1 MNTIQ
6 VQNEPDKN
14 DNAHPAQNEPA
25 ADQSG
30 KSAVTVALVPVVR
43 GWEVSLRHLPVE
55 NGLLTCRRFCGT
67 ANVPL
72 SLMGD
77 PGRI

>member
-1 MNTIQ
+1 MLLGNVNTIKTPMTTIY
-6 VQNEPDKN
+6 VQNEPDK
-14 DNAHPAQNEPA
+14 
-25 ADQSG
+25 
-30 KSAVTVALVPVVR
+30 KVRRLSAVTVALVPVVR